1 MQNSQKYVLV
11 ISDNVV
17 VLAWVH
23 IVSAGFVDILMK
35 KIVSKKN
42 VNVVVISI

>member
-35 KIVSKKN
+35 KIVSKKT
-42 VNVVVISI
+42 VSVAVISI

>member
-23 IVSAGFVDILMK
+23 IVSAGFVDTLMK
-35 KIVSKKN
+35 KIVSKKT
-42 VNVVVISI
+42 VNVAVISI

>member
-11 ISDNVV
+11 ISYNVV
-17 VLAWVH
+17 VLVWVH
-23 IVSAGFVDILMK
+23 IVSVEFVDILMK

-42 VNVVVISI
+42 ASVAVISI